1 MLGII
6 EDISTA
12 GTLKW
17 ELEGLAGVI
26 GERGVTGGEIK
37 RSSGGVTLS
46 WGVREMEGT
55 RSRVRIRNRVSI
67 EIDQGSMM
75 M

>member
-1 MLGII
+1 M
-6 EDISTA
+6 
-12 GTLKW
+12 
-17 ELEGLAGVI
+17 I
-26 GERGVTGGEIK
+26 GERGVAGGEIK

-46 WGVREMEGT
+46 WGVREMEGI